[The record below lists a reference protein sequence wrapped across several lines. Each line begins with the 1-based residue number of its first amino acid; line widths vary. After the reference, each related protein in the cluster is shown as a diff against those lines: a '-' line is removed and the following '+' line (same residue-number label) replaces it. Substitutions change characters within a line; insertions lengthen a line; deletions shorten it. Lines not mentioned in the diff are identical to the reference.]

1 MVAKE
6 AIKKE
11 PRISDKL
18 VEELISQVNPSDI
31 LKKDGLFSK
40 LKKQIVEKV
49 LQGELEHELGY
60 KKHSKKEKEVGNR
73 RNGSYEKTI
82 IDNEG
87 KKIRIEV
94 PRDREGE
101 YEPQFVPKGLRR
113 FEGFDDQVISLYGHD
128 NGGC

>member
-6 AIKKE
+6 ALKKE
-11 PRISDKL
+11 PKISDRL

-60 KKHSKKEKEVGNR
+60 KKNSKDKKEIENR

-113 FEGFDDQVISLYGHD
+113 FEGFDDQVISLYGYD
-128 NGGC
+128 DG